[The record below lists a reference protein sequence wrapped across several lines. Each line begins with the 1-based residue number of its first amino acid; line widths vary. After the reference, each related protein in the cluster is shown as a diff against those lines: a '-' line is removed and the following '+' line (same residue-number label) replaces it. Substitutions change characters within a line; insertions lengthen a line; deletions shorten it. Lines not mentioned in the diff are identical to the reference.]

1 MSPTRFDVAVVGS
14 GPAGASAALPLAAAG
29 LRVAVIEKA
38 ALPRY
43 KTCGGGVLRRAVCS
57 LPIDISPA
65 VERECRRID
74 LNISPR
80 LRFTESRGRPIVYMT
95 MRDRFDHLL
104 LGAAVARGAIVLVQ
118 RTVESVQVESER
130 VRIGTSAGEVEASF
144 VIAADGANSTVARAA
159 GWTEDRLL
167 IPALECEVSVAP
179 DVFAAFAATARFDF
193 DVIPFGYAWSFPKK
207 CHLSMGVLTLRPE
220 SANLVD

>member
-1 MSPTRFDVAVVGS
+1 
-14 GPAGASAALPLAAAG
+14 
-29 LRVAVIEKA
+29 
-38 ALPRY
+38 
-43 KTCGGGVLRRAVCS
+43 
-57 LPIDISPA
+57 
-65 VERECRRID
+65 
-74 LNISPR
+74 
-80 LRFTESRGRPIVYMT
+80 SRGRPIVYMT

-104 LGAAVARGAIVLVQ
+104 LGAAVARGAIVLAQ
-118 RTVESVQVESER
+118 RTVESVQVESGR

-207 CHLSMGVLTLRPE
+207 CHLSMGVLTLRPG
-220 SANLVD
+220 SANLIDRFAAYVNRLGVTPTAVERHGYVIPLSPRRRIVSGRRVLLCGDAAGLADPVTAEGITF